1 MTNSADL
8 DGFRQRCREFL
19 MQHATDVPPSDR
31 QDPRGDASLA
41 SARAF
46 QGALFRCGLAGI
58 TYPAEYGGLGLSA
71 EHEKVWREEV
81 AAFPLQTGRL
91 TISHGMCLPVLAE
104 FGTDDQKR
112 RYLGK
117 LISAEEVWCQMFS
130 EPGAGSDVAS
140 LNTRADRDGDGW
152 ILNGQKVWTTLAHLC
167 ERGIVLARTDPEQP
181 KHRGISMFIVDMR
194 SSGVEVRPIRQIDG
208 RARFNEVFLTDV
220 RVTSD
225 DLIGEENDGWRL
237 AMAMLMYERFSIGTG
252 QQGGILTEWAD
263 ELIEEARSR
272 GRQKDPVLRQALV
285 RLYSLE
291 FCQSLLAAQTR
302 ARIQA
307 GRAPGPAGSLGKLM
321 RSRVA
326 RQVRDAA
333 FVVEGPSSCA
343 WDSRDREVDRWS
355 KDTLSML
362 SASIAGGTDEVQKNI
377 IGERVLGLPREPA
390 VDRDIP
396 FSKMARSPA
405 ASAGPGR
412 QKVGPFDDKLDHR

>member
-1 MTNSADL
+1 MIMSADL
-8 DGFRQRCREFL
+8 DEFRHRCRTFL
-19 MQHATDVPPSDR
+19 TQHATHAPPSDR
-31 QDPRGDASLA
+31 QDPRGDASLT

-46 QGALFRCGLAGI
+46 QGALFRGGLAGI
-58 TYPAEYGGLGLSA
+58 TYPAEYGGLGLTA

-104 FGTDDQKR
+104 FGTDDQKH
-112 RYLGK
+112 RYLAK

-140 LNTRADRDGDGW
+140 LNTRAEQDGDGW

-194 SSGVEVRPIRQIDG
+194 SPGVEVRPIRQIDG

-220 RVTSD
+220 RATTD
-225 DLIGEENDGWRL
+225 DLVGEENDGWRL
-237 AMAMLMYERFSIGTG
+237 ATAMLMYERFSIGTG
-252 QQGGILTEWAD
+252 QQGGIITEWAD
-263 ELIEEARSR
+263 QLITAAQSK
-272 GRQKDPVLRQALV
+272 GRRDESVLRQALV
-285 RLYSLE
+285 KVYSLE
-291 FCQSLLAAQTR
+291 ICQSLLAAQTR

-307 GRAPGPAGSLGKLM
+307 GRAPGPGGSLGKLM

-326 RQVRDAA
+326 REVRHVA
-333 FVVEGPSSCA
+333 FAVEGPSAVA
-343 WDSRDREVDRWS
+343 WDTGDSEADRWS
-355 KDTLSML
+355 KDVLSML

-396 FSKMARSPA
+396 FSKMPRSPA
-405 ASAGPGR
+405 STAGSGR
-412 QKVGPFDDKLDHR
+412 